1 MRMRWAWL
9 FVWLV
14 ALPPLARAQSALDT
28 CVHVTSTAADAVALD
43 KLVRMELDRHPTHRA
58 SEPPCAQELYVEL
71 IGVGG
76 ELYLTGRV
84 AGHVP
89 HRVRVGDGRLDLA
102 VSSLL
107 RVVLGNDPL
116 VLRDPKSGDWFSRAL
131 FGLRRRAHPLWGLEA
146 AERWVFAGGTP
157 RSLPVLSAHYRR
169 EVDRWQLGV
178 RVEAAAWLSGRFAP
192 LHPTLIVSIL
202 PELAWFT
209 SRTAAVAGF
218 ISIGA
223 GISHQR
229 FEGPRRDEPGAR
241 ATSARTGLLLSPRLG
256 VELFRTT
263 DTRFLLFAEAGIPAF
278 SARDAQKPVVRG
290 FTPSLSVGAGV
301 SF

>member
-1 MRMRWAWL
+1 MRWLLLLACL
-9 FVWLV
+9 LL
-14 ALPPLARAQSALDT
+14 ALPAEAQSALDT

-71 IGVGG
+71 IAVGG

-89 HRVRVGDGRLDLA
+89 HRVRVTDNRLDSA
-102 VSSLL
+102 ASSLL

-131 FGLRRRAHPLWGLEA
+131 FGLRRRAHPLWGAEA
-146 AERWVFAGGTP
+146 SQRWVFAGGTP
-157 RSLPVLSAHYRR
+157 RSLPELSLHYRR
-169 EVDRWQLGV
+169 ELDQWQLGM

-192 LHPTLIVSIL
+192 LHPTLIVSVL
-202 PELAWFT
+202 PELTWFT
-209 SRTAAVAGF
+209 SRTAQVAGF
-218 ISIGA
+218 VSLGIGV
-223 GISHQR
+223 SHQR
-229 FEGPRRDEPGAR
+229 FEGPRRDEPGTR
-241 ATSARTGLLLSPRLG
+241 GTSSSTGLVFAPRLG

-263 DTRFLLFAEAGIPAF
+263 DTRLLLFAGAGLPAF
-278 SARDAQKPVVRG
+278 SASDPQKDLVRG
-290 FTPSLSVGAGV
+290 FTPGVSAGAGV

>member
-1 MRMRWAWL
+1 MRWLLPLAIL
-9 FVWLV
+9 LL
-14 ALPPLARAQSALDT
+14 ALPAGAQSSLDT

-58 SEPPCAQELYVEL
+58 SGPPCAQELYVEL
-71 IGVGG
+71 IGVAG

-89 HRVRVGDGRLDLA
+89 HRVRVSDGRLDLA

-131 FGLRRRAHPLWGLEA
+131 FGLRRRAHVLWGVEA

-157 RSLPVLSAHYRR
+157 RSLPMLSVHHRR
-169 EVDRWQLGV
+169 ELDQWQLGL
-178 RVEAAAWLSGRFAP
+178 RVEAAAWLGGRFTP
-192 LHPTLIVSIL
+192 LHPTLIVSVL

-209 SRTAAVAGF
+209 SRTAPAAGF
-218 ISIGA
+218 VSLGI

-229 FEGPRRDEPGAR
+229 FEGPRHDEPGR
-241 ATSARTGLLLSPRLG
+241 RGTSARTGLLFAPRIG

-278 SARDAQKPVVRG
+278 SASDPQKPVVRG
-290 FTPSLSVGAGV
+290 FTPTLGAGAGI